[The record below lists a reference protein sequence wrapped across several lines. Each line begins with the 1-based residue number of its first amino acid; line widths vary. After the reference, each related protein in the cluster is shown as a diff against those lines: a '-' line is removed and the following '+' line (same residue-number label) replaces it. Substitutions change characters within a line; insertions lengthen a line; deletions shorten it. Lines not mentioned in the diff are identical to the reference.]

1 MFQKRK
7 TKPQTNKIPK
17 PKTVTKAER
26 CARSNNGIDTECYST
41 LVPTVVYEIQLPQL
55 NLLCHHSSMK
65 KIRTISLLNCQ
76 IFYVKVLTHRDMS
89 L

>member
-1 MFQKRK
+1 MCFRKQKK
-7 TKPQTNKIPK
+7 KNQNQTNKTPN

-26 CARSNNGIDTECYST
+26 CARSNNGIDAECYST

-65 KIRTISLLNCQ
+65 N
-76 IFYVKVLTHRDMS
+76 
-89 L
+89 